1 MSSHCLLPTEE
12 RCVAGPRFPFTFP
25 ERPVTLFRMGL
36 PLACLLFSSAVF
48 SMSVWCPIECTTSN
62 YGPVFEEQPANTL
75 FPEGSKEERAS
86 FSCRA
91 RANPPATY
99 RWKMNGT
106 DLKIEAD
113 PRYSLIAG
121 NLVINPVTAKDAG
134 SYQCMVTN
142 SVGSIV
148 SKEAF
153 FRFGFLQ
160 EFSSEQRDAIR
171 MTEGWGV
178 MIPCRPPPH
187 YPGLSFRWFLNEFPN
202 FIAADRRRFISQV
215 TGNLYIARSQSTDQ
229 GTYSCFATSHM
240 DFAIKSVFSTPTW
253 LNVTAEDPRQ
263 YAPSIKARFPAE
275 SYVLTEQTVT
285 LECFAFGKC
294 ATVCCSMEHRH
305 AFPHHCPS
313 FLSLP
318 LSLSL
323 LILSS
328 PVPHIKWRKVDG
340 PLPLKLTAT
349 EEPVLQIPN
358 VAFEDEG
365 TYECEAENAKGRDS
379 FQGRVIVQAQPEWL
393 KVISDTSADIGS
405 RLHWSCAAAGKP
417 RPTVRWLRNGRP
429 LTSQDRIEVTNGE
442 LRIAKITAE
451 DSGMY
456 QCIAENKHGSVYTSA
471 ELMVQALAPDFRLN
485 PVKRLIPAARGG
497 EVLIQC
503 QPRAAPKA
511 TVQWSK
517 GTELQTNSSRVSI
530 TEEGMLIIRN
540 ISRSDEG
547 KYTCFAENFM
557 GKANS
562 TGILSVREAT
572 KITLAPTS
580 ADINISANL
589 TLQCQASHDLSM
601 DLTFTWALN
610 GLLIDFDKEEGHYL
624 RASVKE
630 AVGDLTIIRAQL
642 RHAGRYTCTA
652 QTVVDSTSA
661 SATVVV
667 RGPPGPPGGVVVR
680 DIKDTTVQLSWSRG
694 FDNHSPIAKYTI
706 QARNL
711 LSGTWRQ
718 TRTNPATVE
727 GNAESVQ
734 VMNLIPWMDYEFR
747 VLATNILGTGDP
759 SAPSSKIRTKEAAP
773 TVAPAGLSG
782 GGGAPNELIIT
793 WTPMIREYH
802 NGEGLGY
809 LLAFRWMGTK
819 IWRMERVGGAQSSH
833 FVYFNKTIAPY
844 TPFEVQIKAFN
855 QKGEGPFS
863 LVSVVHSAEEE
874 PHLAPF
880 HISATVLSASE
891 MQVAWNAVQQQD
903 LNGVLLGY
911 EIRYWRAG
919 DKEAAADRVRTP
931 GLDMSAHVTG
941 LNPDTTYYVAVRAY
955 NRAGTGPP
963 SPTTN
968 VTTTKSPPNRP
979 PGNISWKLAGST
991 IGIKWDPVVALVNES
1006 SVTGYKMLYHLDSQ
1020 VTPTLYLTS
1029 KTQIEFPIP
1038 EDATHAVV
1046 RIRATGLGGDGVP
1059 AEIHIAR
1066 DTGTSM
1072 MVENSSPRLEA
1083 DTITMALLTLICY
1096 LTL

>member
-1 MSSHCLLPTEE
+1 MVCLLSSP
-12 RCVAGPRFPFTFP
+12 GPFFLFTLP
-25 ERPVTLFRMGL
+25 ETPLAVFRMGL
-36 PLACLLFSSAVF
+36 PLAFLLLSSAVF
-48 SMSVWCPIECTTSN
+48 SISVWCPTECVTSS
-62 YGPVFEEQPANTL
+62 YGPVFEEQPVNTL
-75 FPEGSKEERAS
+75 FPEGSKEERVS

-91 RANPPATY
+91 RANPSATY

-113 PRYSLIAG
+113 PHYSLIAG

-134 SYQCMVTN
+134 SYQCVATN
-142 SVGSIV
+142 SIGSIV

-153 FRFGFLQ
+153 FRFGYLQ

-171 MTEGWGV
+171 VTEGWGV

-202 FIAADRRRFISQV
+202 FIAADRRHFISQV
-215 TGNLYIARSQSTDQ
+215 TGNLYIARSEATDQ
-229 GTYSCFATSHM
+229 GTYSCFATSHI
-240 DFAIKSVFSTPTW
+240 DFATKSVFSTPTW
-253 LNVTAEDPRQ
+253 LNVTTDEDPRQ
-263 YAPSIKARFPAE
+263 FAASVKARFPAE
-275 SYVLTEQTVT
+275 TYVLKEQTVT
-285 LECFAFGKC
+285 LECFAFGN
-294 ATVCCSMEHRH
+294 
-305 AFPHHCPS
+305 
-313 FLSLP
+313 
-318 LSLSL
+318 
-323 LILSS
+323 

-340 PLPLKLTAT
+340 PLPSKLTAT
-349 EEPVLQIPN
+349 EPVLQIPN

-393 KVISDTSADIGS
+393 KVISDTSVNIGS
-405 RLHWSCAAAGKP
+405 HLHWSCAAAGKP
-417 RPTVRWLRNGRP
+417 RPTVRWLKNGRP
-429 LTSQDRIEVTNGE
+429 LNSQDRIEVTSGE
-442 LRIAKITAE
+442 LRISKITAE

-471 ELMVQALAPDFRLN
+471 ELIVQALAPDFRLN
-485 PVKRLIPAARGG
+485 PVKRRIPAARGG

-511 TVQWSK
+511 TIQWSK
-517 GTELQTNSSRVSI
+517 GTELQTNSSRVTI
-530 TEEGMLIIRN
+530 TEEGTLIIQN

-562 TGILSVREAT
+562 TGTLSVRDAT
-572 KITLAPTS
+572 KITLAPAS
-580 ADINISANL
+580 ADINLNVNL
-589 TLQCQASHDLSM
+589 TLQCQATHDLSM

-610 GLLIDFDKEEGHYL
+610 GLLIDFAKEEGHYR
-624 RASVKE
+624 RASAVE

-694 FDNHSPIAKYTI
+694 FDNHSPISKYAF

-711 LSGTWRQ
+711 LSSVWKQ
-718 TRTNPATVE
+718 ARTNPASVE

-734 VMNLIPWMDYEFR
+734 VVNLIPWMDYQFR
-747 VLATNILGTGDP
+747 VLASNILGTGDP
-759 SAPSSKIRTKEAAP
+759 SVPSSKIRTKEAAP

-793 WTPMIREYH
+793 WTPMTREYQ
-802 NGEGLGY
+802 NGDGFGY
-809 LLAFRWMGTK
+809 LLAFRWLGMKT
-819 IWRMERVGGAQSSH
+819 WQMERVAGAESSH
-833 FVYFNKTIAPY
+833 FVYFNKSIAPY
-844 TPFEVQIKAFN
+844 TPFEVQIKAYN
-855 QKGEGPFS
+855 RKGEGPFS
-863 LVSVVHSAEEE
+863 LITVVHSAEEE
-874 PHLAPF
+874 PHLAPS
-880 HISATVLSASE
+880 HITATALSASE
-891 MQVAWNAVQQQD
+891 VQVAWDAVQQQD
-903 LNGVLLGY
+903 LSGVLLGY
-911 EIRYWRAG
+911 EIRYWRAS
-919 DKEAAADRVRTP
+919 DKAAAADRVRTP
-931 GLDMSAHVTG
+931 GLDVSAHVTG

-955 NRAGTGPP
+955 NHAGTGPP

-968 VTTTKSPPNRP
+968 VTTAKAPPHRL
-979 PGNISWKLAGST
+979 PGNISWKLSGTT
-991 IGIKWDPVVALVNES
+991 IGIKWDPVEALVNES
-1006 SVTGYKMLYHLDSQ
+1006 SVTGYKILYHLDSQ

-1029 KTQIEFPIP
+1029 KTQIEFPMP
-1038 EDATHAVV
+1038 EDASHAVV
-1046 RIRATGLGGDGVP
+1046 QIRATGLGGDGIP

-1072 MVENSSPRLEA
+1072 MVENSSQRLGA
-1083 DTITMALLTLICY
+1083 DTIAVVLLALICY
-1096 LTL
+1096 LEL